1 MNFGEI
7 KTEVST
13 FVIDVP
19 ASVTAL
25 LPNLINRSMKRLQQR
40 HNFKVMEAKASFTTV
55 VGTRLLGSVPP
66 DWKEPRGNPYY
77 VEDLGSVREM
87 FFAQDE
93 ANAVAR
99 YGDDPDLDFG
109 DPRLIVEDAT
119 LQQFNAYPYPDGIS
133 DYSDG
138 EYRVVVP
145 YWKFFTPLSADA
157 DTNWFT
163 QNAENYIIYDSIA
176 MAFYANEDEGR
187 AKVWEVLAMKEYN
200 DAINTDKARR
210 VAEVQSFAP
219 HLGALRPHTQE

>member
-7 KTEVST
+7 KTEVGT
-13 FVIDVP
+13 FVIDLP
-19 ASVTAL
+19 ATVTAL
-25 LPNLINRSMKRLQQR
+25 LPNLINRAQKRLQR
-40 HNFKVMEAKASFTTV
+40 HNFKIMRAEATFTTT
-55 VGTRLLGSVPP
+55 VGTRLIGSRPAL
-66 DWKEPRGNPYY
+66 WKEARGNPYY

-87 FFAQDE
+87 FFADE

-99 YGDDPDLDFG
+99 YGNNPDLDFG

-119 LQQFNAYPYPDGIS
+119 AGQFNVYPYPDGIS

-138 EYRVVVP
+138 EYRITVP
-145 YWKFFTPLSADA
+145 YWTYFAPLAADA

-163 QNAENYIIYDSIA
+163 QNAENYLVYDAVA

-187 AKVWEVLAMKEYN
+187 AKVWEVLALKEYN
-200 DAINTDKARR
+200 DIINTDKMQS
-210 VAEVQSFAP
+210 VAEVQSFVP